1 MTQPAW
7 LTQNIH
13 TKLMEVRNQA
23 TELAFAASGTARLFA
38 GKQIKMAFHVN
49 IFIFIVFHYH
59 KLACACILP
68 K

>member
-1 MTQPAW
+1 
-7 LTQNIH
+7 
-13 TKLMEVRNQA
+13 MEVRNQA
-23 TELAFAASGTARLFA
+23 TELVFAASGTARLFA
-38 GKQIKMAFHVN
+38 GKQIKMAFHVI